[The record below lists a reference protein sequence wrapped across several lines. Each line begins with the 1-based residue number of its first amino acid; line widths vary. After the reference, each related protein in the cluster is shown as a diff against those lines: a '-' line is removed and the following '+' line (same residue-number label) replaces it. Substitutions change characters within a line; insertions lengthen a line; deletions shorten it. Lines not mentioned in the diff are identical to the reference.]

1 MKFPI
6 DKILIESDAYDYDL
20 TSRILREYPAAQVKV
35 GEEALLELRDMELA
49 GDPFRLGKR
58 TLRLMIGKG
67 ALVKDCPGTNNYVCC
82 GLKILHFGQ
91 GCPMDCTYCALQV
104 YFNRPAIELFVNQGD
119 IVRDLQN
126 HLENQPDRFHR
137 FCTGEF
143 ADSLALDPVT
153 GFASELVQVFNA
165 YPNASLE
172 LKTKSDNVDDLLGL
186 KPSGNIVISF
196 SVNTYHIGVAQEM
209 RAAGLKKRLLAA
221 KKALDAGYNI
231 GFHFDPII
239 PINNWK
245 DGYRQTID
253 DIYSIIDPEKIPW
266 ISLGILRFV
275 PPLKEIAITR
285 FGPRDLFHLPYHR
298 GLDGK
303 FRIFSEK
310 RIEIYRELI
319 DRIRFYDPKAR
330 VYFCMESPYIWEKAM
345 GMKMDSDQGL
355 SDYLDSA
362 FIH

>member
-6 DKILIESDAYDYDL
+6 DKILIDSDAYDYDL
-20 TSRILREYPAAQVKV
+20 TSRILKEYPAAQVMV
-35 GEEALLELRDMELA
+35 GDEALLELRNMELA
-49 GDPFRLGKR
+49 CDPFRTGKR
-58 TLRLMIGKG
+58 TLRLIIGKG
-67 ALVKDCPGTNNYVCC
+67 ALVKDCPGTNNYICC

-91 GCPMDCTYCALQV
+91 GCPMDCHYCALQV

-119 IVRDLQN
+119 IVRE
-126 HLENQPDRFHR
+126 LERRLESQPDRFHR

-165 YPNASLE
+165 HPNASLE
-172 LKTKSDNVDDLLGL
+172 LKTKSDNIDDLIGL
-186 KPSGNIVISF
+186 NPTGNIVISF
-196 SVNTYHIGVAQEM
+196 SMNSYHIAATHEI
-209 RAAGLKKRLLAA
+209 RAAGLKNRLLAA
-221 KKALDAGYNI
+221 KKAVDAGYHV

-239 PINNWK
+239 PIDDWK
-245 DGYRQTID
+245 VGYKRTID
-253 DIYSIIDPEKIPW
+253 QIYNTVDPEKIPW
-266 ISLGILRFV
+266 LSMGVLRFV
-275 PPLKEIAITR
+275 PQLKEIAMTR

-310 RIEIYRELI
+310 RIEIYKEII
-319 DRIRFYDPKAR
+319 DRIKFHDPKAR
-330 VYFCMESPYIWEKAM
+330 VYFCMESSYIWEKAM